1 MKNHWQSDLDSMK
14 KMENIQKKKQ
24 MVIPRNLHSQ
34 LRVLDSSQQ
43 LYAPLFLASYCSS
56 TNTLSL
62 KTLRKT
68 PPFLHNALLFFFP
81 FLFSHFPVYA
91 TLLPS
96 YSPVSKH
103 GLPQPL
109 SLLLHAFF
117 PHHSF
122 CSHLFFSL
130 IHAPWRPAGPHSRK
144 FLHVSKS
151 YCNFKKRGWFL
162 MATKDVTRGPLG

>member
-1 MKNHWQSDLDSMK
+1 
-14 KMENIQKKKQ
+14 MENTQTKTNGHTWKS
-24 MVIPRNLHSQ
+24 PFLALCPGLPSNSTLLCSQ
-34 LRVLDSSQQ
+34 LLARVPPILFPSKLPEKL
-43 LYAPLFLASYCSS
+43 LYSS
-56 TNTLSL
+56 TI
-62 KTLRKT
+62 
-68 PPFLHNALLFFFP
+68 FLWCLLP
-81 FLFSHFPVYA
+81 QA

-130 IHAPWRPAGPHSRK
+130 IHAPWRLARPLSRK

-151 YCNFKKRGWFL
+151 YCSFKKRGWFL